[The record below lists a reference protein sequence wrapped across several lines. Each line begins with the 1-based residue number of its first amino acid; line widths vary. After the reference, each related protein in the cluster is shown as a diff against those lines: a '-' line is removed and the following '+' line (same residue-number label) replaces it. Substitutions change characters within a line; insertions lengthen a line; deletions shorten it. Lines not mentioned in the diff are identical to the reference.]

1 MSTPVSESE
10 KQKILI
16 DWNNTQTNYPQ
27 DKCVHQLFEAQ
38 VECTPDAVA
47 VVFDDSRLTYTELN
61 QRANQLAHYLEK
73 LGVGAEVL
81 STRARV

>member
-47 VVFDDSRLTYTELN
+47 VVFGDSRLTYTELN
-61 QRANQLAHYLEK
+61 QRANQLAHYLKK